1 MRAMSSASAA
11 REVRGIL
18 WGSHEGGHERAPPV
32 PPEEC
37 PWAVCAVSVVNSGG
51 DGGRQ
56 RGGRSTRILSQL
68 HKAGRVLSW
77 GVADQAVSSLSNFA
91 VNIYVARLL
100 GAEQYGVFGVV
111 YVTYAF
117 ALNAS
122 RGLVSDPLL
131 VRFSHVDR
139 RTWRDVVG
147 SSAGTTVS
155 LGLLLGM
162 AVLVAAAFLGG
173 MLGLGFVALAVA
185 LPGLLLQDSWRFAF
199 FSCGR
204 GAQAFFNDL
213 IWLAAVIPML
223 VGLQRAH
230 LANVFWSV
238 LAWGGAATLAAA
250 IGIVQAG
257 VVPRLTR
264 TWQWLSRH
272 RDLGLRFTAEGTTY
286 SVSNQL
292 RTYGIGLLLSL
303 AAVGYVQAATTLMA
317 PVLVLVNG
325 TSLILLPEATRIRRE
340 SAQRLLMFCGAIG
353 LAYAAFAF
361 LWGAT
366 LLVSLPAGLGEALLN
381 GIWSSTYPL
390 VLPTALGVM
399 GSCIAAGAGTGLKGT
414 GAVQRSLPA
423 AVASAVM
430 YVLFSLTGA
439 TLGGTDG
446 AVWGAAAATWCQAVV
461 YWWQFVVVLRESGQ
475 PVAPLT
481 VLGRRLGPKFLK

>member
-1 MRAMSSASAA
+1 MLA
-11 REVRGIL
+11 
-18 WGSHEGGHERAPPV
+18 APPQQ
-32 PPEEC
+32 C
-37 PWAVCAVSVVNSGG
+37 RWAAGAATMVNQGG
-51 DGGRQ
+51 DRQ
-56 RGGRSTRILSQL
+56 LRARRSSRVLARLQR
-68 HKAGRVLSW
+68 AGRTLSW

-147 SSAGTTVS
+147 SGAGTAVS
-155 LGLLLGM
+155 LGLLLGT
-162 AVLVAAAFLGG
+162 AVLVAAAVIGG
-173 MLGLGFVALAVA
+173 TLGLGLAALAVA

-199 FSCGR
+199 FSSGR
-204 GAQAFFNDL
+204 GKQAFVNDL
-213 IWLAAVIPML
+213 IWLAVVIPVL

-230 LANVFWSV
+230 LANVFSSV

-250 IGIVQAG
+250 VGVGQAR
-257 VVPRLTR
+257 VVPRVRR
-264 TWQWLSRH
+264 TWQWLSQH

-340 SAQRLLMFCGAIG
+340 SVQRLLVFCAAIG
-353 LAYAAFAF
+353 LAFATFAF
-361 LWGAT
+361 LWGAL
-366 LLVSLPAGLGEALLN
+366 LLVSLPNGLGEALLK
-381 GIWSSTYPL
+381 GIWSPTYPL

-399 GSCIAAGAGTGLKGT
+399 GSCLAAGAGTGLKGT
-414 GAVQRSLPA
+414 GAVRRSLPA
-423 AVASAVM
+423 AVVSAVM

-439 TLGGTDG
+439 VLAGTAG
-446 AVWGAAAATWCQAVV
+446 AVWGAAMATWCQAVV
-461 YWWQFVVVLRESGQ
+461 YWWQFVVVLRESDQ
-475 PVAPLT
+475 PDASLT
-481 VLGRRLGPKFLK
+481 VPGRRLVARFLR